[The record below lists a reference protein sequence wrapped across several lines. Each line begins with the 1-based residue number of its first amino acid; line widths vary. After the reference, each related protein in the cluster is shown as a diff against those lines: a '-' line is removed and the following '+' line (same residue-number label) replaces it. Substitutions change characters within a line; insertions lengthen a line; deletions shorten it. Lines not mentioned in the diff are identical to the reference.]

1 MSDSVNN
8 VNNEESVEK
17 VENTPVE
24 DVESVATQEPE
35 TVGEAA
41 SEQAKDDQSEEVV
54 EEKDSKPE
62 QKEDAKASAEA
73 SAQQVVEK
81 AKGLFATKRKEIIAA
96 LVAVAVIIVAF
107 VGYNVIQSQPKSLI
121 GDVKVEFS
129 GYEESGTVTYNSQ
142 DIAEKV
148 AEIAYQKVGFNKDQ
162 AADLAKKDPIIYAE
176 VSRDGKLA
184 SKLIQAE
191 AMISSVHYEFDKT
204 NGLKNGDEVT
214 FTVTTSSKNSP
225 FKAEKK
231 TFKVENLKE
240 YEKVSASDLLTET
253 PVTFTGLNGSGTI
266 TITKNSKDEAYFDFE
281 NGRRPRNL
289 KNGDKVTL
297 KVKDVSIDSLKAEGK
312 VVDSKTVEVT
322 VEGLKDAKDVKNL
335 IDVLKKNDAY
345 SKELNKNSTN
355 ETYTLEPQGSYIGIT
370 TGIGNTSSADIDI
383 ITVYKVTRK
392 GSLFTNVSYKYYGF
406 DGYELK
412 DDNLVAKEGIRPIYG
427 GGLEDFEVLKEEL
440 QRKEYHLIEV
450 KKDEKKSE

>member
-62 QKEDAKASAEA
+62 QKEDATAPAEA

-162 AADLAKKDPIIYAE
+162 AAGLAKKDPIIYAE